1 MSATTVRAQMQAFLT
16 AGNVTGLEKVFLS
29 QPWFIDGGA
38 WSLASNNGW
47 GAIAWPWITD
57 DSEERLS
64 LGAPD
69 PSRSQQAAG
78 QKKVTYKLSIM
89 IVYKYLI
96 PATVTSEDAW
106 QPPLDE
112 IIDGVKARLRSD
124 PNCGMP
130 SVIWQAGQD
139 DGDLSITRDLPRQLA
154 GKVVSWSVVEFT
166 VYEVVTA

>member
-1 MSATTVRAQMQAFLT
+1 VGSADVRAAVTAFF
-16 AGNVTGLEKVFLS
+16 AGADIPGLNKVH
-29 QPWFIDGGA
+29 PAPPYWADGSE
-38 WSLASNNGW
+38 WDLANNLGS
-47 GAIAWPWITD
+47 GAIAGLHLVADNERRITVPA
-57 DSEERLS
+57 
-64 LGAPD
+64 GT
-69 PSRSQQAAG
+69 G
-78 QKKVTYKLSIM
+78 QKLVHYRVGLM
-89 IVYKYLI
+89 IFYQWLKPQTLAPVDE
-96 PATVTSEDAW
+96 AAW
-106 QPPLDE
+106 AGPLDV